1 MSFKEK
7 RPAVKKRPI
16 KKDIRRGFES
26 LKKPFPEPIFLA
38 NMPET
43 PRLLSLGMNGILSK
57 LRQVEPGEAEQI
69 PT

>member
-26 LKKPFPEPIFLA
+26 LKKPFPEPIFLVCKVSYA
-38 NMPET
+38 HPDVRFKKED
-43 PRLLSLGMNGILSK
+43 
-57 LRQVEPGEAEQI
+57 
-69 PT
+69 